1 MASDGSDSVL
11 LADHPLD
18 SQVAK
23 PSGRCAHMYQLR
35 HIICAL
41 VLVCLQGTVA
51 PAAPYIVNTFF
62 AATHGGGDCEAVPD
76 SDPCRQGAADAA
88 FFRGY
93 SSAVADIIG
102 MLTAVNLGSCSDSI
116 GRRPLLRVNAVL
128 RSLPYVALAGHMVAG
143 LTLWVYL
150 VLGAAVEGF
159 DVNGVFG
166 ALLHDAIPNPDD
178 KAAAFGIFF
187 VVMCLVGAIVLPIGF
202 IMPPLFAL
210 AVTLVAI
217 VLKLLYLF
225 IAFPETAPVAASAQE
240 RSSSFLEVAR
250 VTFRVLTRNSFIF
263 RMSAILALFG
273 LGGSGYAVLGPLYM
287 NGYVG
292 VKRSDSLV
300 LALVAGASVLAMF
313 AVALGPLVAR
323 LGEVRVLQI
332 SMVAST
338 VFPLLWPA
346 CTEVWHL
353 CVLFGLFS
361 GPLMLSVPVVISIKG
376 KLVAG
381 DELGLVQGAMAS
393 ISKLMAT
400 LGLAFFGWL
409 AGYATDGGQVKSTGA
424 FYMPM
429 SFVAGFNLAA
439 LLLSASLP
447 TSLPPPPTRAAMKYG
462 GEGL

>member
-1 MASDGSDSVL
+1 MSSDGSESVL

-18 SQVAK
+18 SQGVK
-23 PSGRCAHMYQLR
+23 PSGRCAHAYQLR

-41 VLVCLQGTVA
+41 VLACLQGTVA

-62 AATHGGGDCEAVPD
+62 AATHGGGDCEAAPD
-76 SDPCRQGAADAA
+76 SDACRQGAADAA
-88 FFRGY
+88 FFRGC
-93 SSAVADIIG
+93 SSAVADNIG

-116 GRRPLLRVNAVL
+116 GRRPLIRVNGVL
-128 RSLPYVALAGHMVAG
+128 RAMPYIALAGHMVAG

-178 KAAAFGIFF
+178 KAAAFGVFF
-187 VVMCLVGAIVLPIGF
+187 VVMGLVGAIVLPIGF
-202 IMPPLFAL
+202 IMPPLWAL

-225 IAFPETAPVAASAQE
+225 FAFPETAPASAQD
-240 RSSSFLEVAR
+240 RSSFLEVAH
-250 VTFRVLTRNSFIF
+250 VTFRVLTRNNFIF
-263 RMSAILALFG
+263 RMSAILALSA
-273 LGGSGYAVLGPLYM
+273 LGGSGYAILGPLYM

-292 VKRSDSLV
+292 VKRSDTLV
-300 LALVAGASVLAMF
+300 LALVAGVSVLAMF

-323 LGEVRVLQI
+323 VGEVRVLQI

-353 CVLFGLFS
+353 CVLFGLFT
-361 GPLMLSVPVVISIKG
+361 GPLVLSVPVVISIKG
-376 KLVAG
+376 KLVAE

-409 AGYATDGGQVKSTGA
+409 AGYATDGGRVKSTGA

-439 LLLSASLP
+439 LLLSTSLP
-447 TSLPPPPTRAAMKYG
+447 TSLPPPPTRAAMKEG